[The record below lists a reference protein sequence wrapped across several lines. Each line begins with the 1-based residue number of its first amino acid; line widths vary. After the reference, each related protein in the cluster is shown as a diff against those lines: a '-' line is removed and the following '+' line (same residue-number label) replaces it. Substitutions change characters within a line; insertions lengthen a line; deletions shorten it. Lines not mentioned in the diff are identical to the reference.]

1 MSCCCAPQQN
11 GSPDF
16 RNGSKPEFL
25 ANAYMSAFASSG
37 HTGGDAFSGYVPL
50 ADRTSLFNHA
60 IGEQLQQV
68 WYGET

>member
-1 MSCCCAPQQN
+1 MRVVFCITAKLTA
-11 GSPDF
+11 DVAV
-16 RNGSKPEFL
+16 GSKPEFL

-60 IGEQLQQV
+60 IGEQLQRV
-68 WYGET
+68 WHGKT